1 MDFVWFTF
9 VPRKERRIRGGCL
22 SKKQLA
28 SLVFV
33 DGGGEDADDDG
44 EDYEY
49 KGDDNYDDDEEKYAD
64 DDNQMKMKMKMKM
77 NIIHA

>member
-1 MDFVWFTF
+1 MLGILITF

-22 SKKQLA
+22 RKEQLA

-33 DGGGEDADDDG
+33 DGGSDDADDDG

-49 KGDDNYDDDEEKYAD
+49 KGDGNYDDEDTYSD
-64 DDNQMKMKMKMKM
+64 DKLMNMNMKM